1 MTGVQSAPRVQSS
14 TPRTTRLPAAR
25 RVLYDRP
32 MAKPRKPARG
42 ARAAVKAP
50 KLPSALVKRAE
61 ALAKGKIARIVAAAR
76 RDIAFIRS
84 KRGEITAAFYDIG
97 EALLRL
103 KKPEVPRAFGRPS
116 WDAFCTA
123 DLRMSATQAQRL
135 IDIVESMSREEAVAL
150 GTSTK
155 ASSVAELIGATPED
169 DTVRDALRGKVVV
182 HGRTLDVKNMSA
194 GAIAAETKAVRTRTS
209 KRGRGVSEAG
219 RKRIAAL
226 AKSLRAL
233 GLTATVALKAG
244 LMNREAKVTI
254 VAPLSELHALGK
266 SLTKS

>member
-1 MTGVQSAPRVQSS
+1 
-14 TPRTTRLPAAR
+14 
-25 RVLYDRP
+25 
-32 MAKPRKPARG
+32 MAKLTKPARR
-42 ARAAVKAP
+42 ARASTKTT
-50 KLPSALVKRAE
+50 KLPAALVKRAE
-61 ALAKGKIARIVAAAR
+61 AMAKGKISRIVAAAR

-103 KKPEVPRAFGRPS
+103 KKPEVPRAFGRSS
-116 WDAFCTA
+116 WDAFCST

-169 DTVRDALRGKVVV
+169 DTVADALRGKVVV
-182 HGRTLDVKNMSA
+182 RGRTLDVKNMSA
-194 GAIAAETKAVRTRTS
+194 GAIAEEAKKVRTRTS
-209 KRGRGVSEAG
+209 KRGRGVSETD
-219 RKRIAAL
+219 RKRVASL

-244 LMNREAKVTI
+244 LMNREAKVAI
-254 VAPLSELHALGK
+254 LAPLSELQALGK
-266 SLTKS
+266 SLARS